1 MVAKNFFQS
10 SMFSDKSLSYSP
22 LLVSHMDIRSARV
35 LGCDQA
41 Q

>member
-22 LLVSHMDIRSARV
+22 LLVSHGYPVGARAG
-35 LGCDQA
+35 L
-41 Q
+41 